1 PDANA
6 AGAAQPTMRIDSSNV
21 ASSYA
26 NTCYASSTK
35 EEVVLN
41 FGLNQSWERGQKDM
55 QVQLT
60 NRIILSPYAAK
71 RLVLLLT
78 AVIPPHAGAAAAQ
91 SPSRPPGHPARPPRR
106 EPARDPGTRPVRRAQ
121 AAPGEALARS
131 RPRRSDRAR
140 QRLGHAS
147 HDVGPVAE

>member
-1 PDANA
+1 MADNGPDANA
-6 AGAAQPTMRIDSSNV
+6 AGAAAQPTMRIDSSSV
-21 ASSYA
+21 TSSYA

-71 RLVLLLT
+71 RLVVLLT
-78 AVIPPHAGAAAAQ
+78 AVMQQHESRFGALDI
-91 SPSRPPGHPARPPRR
+91 STGRPGETRPATSAPARSD
-106 EPARDPGTRPVRRAQ
+106 EPKLRPVKR
-121 AAPGEALARS
+121 
-131 RPRRSDRAR
+131 
-140 QRLGHAS
+140 
-147 HDVGPVAE
+147 

>member
-1 PDANA
+1 MADSDKGTESATTA
-6 AGAAQPTMRIDSSNV
+6 ARAAQPTMRLDSSNV
-21 ASSYA
+21 TSSYA

-78 AVIPPHAGAAAAQ
+78 AVMQQHE
-91 SPSRPPGHPARPPRR
+91 ARFGPL
-106 EPARDPGTRPVRRAQ
+106 DVSGG
-121 AAPGEALARS
+121 AAPGQPAAESSSEPKL
-131 RPRRSDRAR
+131 RPVKR
-140 QRLGHAS
+140 
-147 HDVGPVAE
+147 

>member
-1 PDANA
+1 MADTDKGPEAPA
-6 AGAAQPTMRIDSSNV
+6 AQPARAAQPTMRLDSSNV
-21 ASSYA
+21 SSSYA

-41 FGLNQSWERGQKDM
+41 FGLNQNWEHGQKDM

-78 AVIPPHAGAAAAQ
+78 AVMQQHEARFGPLDVSPGPAAGGPLAV
-91 SPSRPPGHPARPPRR
+91 RPTTGPGD
-106 EPARDPGTRPVRRAQ
+106 EPKLRPVKR
-121 AAPGEALARS
+121 
-131 RPRRSDRAR
+131 
-140 QRLGHAS
+140 
-147 HDVGPVAE
+147 

>member
-1 PDANA
+1 MADTDKAPETTPA
-6 AGAAQPTMRIDSSNV
+6 AGRPAQPTMRLDSSNV
-21 ASSYA
+21 TSSYA

-78 AVIPPHAGAAAAQ
+78 AVMQQHE
-91 SPSRPPGHPARPPRR
+91 ARFGPLDVSGG
-106 EPARDPGTRPVRRAQ
+106 RD
-121 AAPGEALARS
+121 AAPGQPA
-131 RPRRSDRAR
+131 
-140 QRLGHAS
+140 
-147 HDVGPVAE
+147 AESSSEPKLRTVKR

>member
-1 PDANA
+1 MADSDKATESATA
-6 AGAAQPTMRIDSSNV
+6 AAKSGAPTMRLDSSNV
-21 ASSYA
+21 TSSYA

-78 AVIPPHAGAAAAQ
+78 AVMQQHEARFGPLDVSGGAAPAQPAAE
-91 SPSRPPGHPARPPRR
+91 SSS
-106 EPARDPGTRPVRRAQ
+106 EPKLRPVKR
-121 AAPGEALARS
+121 
-131 RPRRSDRAR
+131 
-140 QRLGHAS
+140 
-147 HDVGPVAE
+147 

>member
-1 PDANA
+1 
-6 AGAAQPTMRIDSSNV
+6 MRLDSSNV

-41 FGLNQSWERGQKDM
+41 FGLNQNWERGQKDM

-78 AVIPPHAGAAAAQ
+78 AVMQQHEARFGPLDVSPGPAAGGPLAV
-91 SPSRPPGHPARPPRR
+91 RPTTGPGD
-106 EPARDPGTRPVRRAQ
+106 EPKLRPVKR
-121 AAPGEALARS
+121 
-131 RPRRSDRAR
+131 
-140 QRLGHAS
+140 
-147 HDVGPVAE
+147 

>member
-1 PDANA
+1 MADHDKGPETA
-6 AGAAQPTMRIDSSNV
+6 ATPAKTPQTMRFDTANV
-21 ASSYA
+21 TSSYA

-41 FGLNQSWERGQKDM
+41 FGLNQSWERGQKEM

-78 AVIPPHAGAAAAQ
+78 SVMQQHE
-91 SPSRPPGHPARPPRR
+91 ARFGPLDVSTGRTD
-106 EPARDPGTRPVRRAQ
+106 EPAAGRLAPAQADEPKLRPVKR
-121 AAPGEALARS
+121 
-131 RPRRSDRAR
+131 
-140 QRLGHAS
+140 
-147 HDVGPVAE
+147 

>member
-1 PDANA
+1 MADSEKTPDTT
-6 AGAAQPTMRIDSSNV
+6 GAAARTAPPTMRLDSSNV
-21 ASSYA
+21 TSSYA

-41 FGLNQSWERGQKDM
+41 FGLNQSWERGQKEM

-78 AVIPPHAGAAAAQ
+78 AVMQQHEARFGPLDVSGGATPAQPAAE
-91 SPSRPPGHPARPPRR
+91 SSS
-106 EPARDPGTRPVRRAQ
+106 EPKLRPVKR
-121 AAPGEALARS
+121 
-131 RPRRSDRAR
+131 
-140 QRLGHAS
+140 
-147 HDVGPVAE
+147 

>member
-1 PDANA
+1 MADTDKGSDAPGPQPA
-6 AGAAQPTMRIDSSNV
+6 RAAQPTMRLDSSNV

-41 FGLNQSWERGQKDM
+41 FGLNQNWERGQKDM

-78 AVIPPHAGAAAAQ
+78 AVMQQHEARFGTLDVSPGPAAGGPAAGRPAA
-91 SPSRPPGHPARPPRR
+91 
-106 EPARDPGTRPVRRAQ
+106 DPGDEPKLRPVKR
-121 AAPGEALARS
+121 
-131 RPRRSDRAR
+131 
-140 QRLGHAS
+140 
-147 HDVGPVAE
+147 

>member
-1 PDANA
+1 MADTDKAPEMTPA
-6 AGAAQPTMRIDSSNV
+6 AGRPAPPTMRLDSSNV
-21 ASSYA
+21 TSSYA

-78 AVIPPHAGAAAAQ
+78 AVMQQHEARFGALDVSAGAGAPQPAAE
-91 SPSRPPGHPARPPRR
+91 PSS
-106 EPARDPGTRPVRRAQ
+106 EPKLRPVKR
-121 AAPGEALARS
+121 
-131 RPRRSDRAR
+131 
-140 QRLGHAS
+140 
-147 HDVGPVAE
+147 

>member
-1 PDANA
+1 MADSDKAPEPTPAPA
-6 AGAAQPTMRIDSSNV
+6 RATQPTMRLDAANIQST
-21 ASSYA
+21 YA

-41 FGLNQSWERGQKDM
+41 FGLNQNWERGQQDM

-78 AVIPPHAGAAAAQ
+78 TVMQQHEARFGALDISTGRDTAPSDQAG
-91 SPSRPPGHPARPPRR
+91 
-106 EPARDPGTRPVRRAQ
+106 EPKLRPVKR
-121 AAPGEALARS
+121 
-131 RPRRSDRAR
+131 
-140 QRLGHAS
+140 
-147 HDVGPVAE
+147 

>member
-1 PDANA
+1 MADTDKAPETTPA
-6 AGAAQPTMRIDSSNV
+6 AGRPAPPTMRLDSSNV
-21 ASSYA
+21 TSSYA

-78 AVIPPHAGAAAAQ
+78 AVMQQHEARFGALDVSAGAGAPQPAAE
-91 SPSRPPGHPARPPRR
+91 PSS
-106 EPARDPGTRPVRRAQ
+106 EPKLRPVKR
-121 AAPGEALARS
+121 
-131 RPRRSDRAR
+131 
-140 QRLGHAS
+140 
-147 HDVGPVAE
+147 

>member
-1 PDANA
+1 
-6 AGAAQPTMRIDSSNV
+6 MRLDSSNV
-21 ASSYA
+21 TSSYA

-78 AVIPPHAGAAAAQ
+78 AVMQQHEARFGALDVSGGAAPVQ
-91 SPSRPPGHPARPPRR
+91 PPAESGS
-106 EPARDPGTRPVRRAQ
+106 EPKLRPVKR
-121 AAPGEALARS
+121 
-131 RPRRSDRAR
+131 
-140 QRLGHAS
+140 
-147 HDVGPVAE
+147 

>member
-1 PDANA
+1 MADSDKAPEPTPAPA
-6 AGAAQPTMRIDSSNV
+6 RAAQPTMRLDAANIQST
-21 ASSYA
+21 YA

-41 FGLNQSWERGQKDM
+41 FGLNQNWERGQQDM

-78 AVIPPHAGAAAAQ
+78 AVMQQHETRFGPLDISTGRDAVAAGSDQA
-91 SPSRPPGHPARPPRR
+91 S
-106 EPARDPGTRPVRRAQ
+106 EPKLRPVKR
-121 AAPGEALARS
+121 
-131 RPRRSDRAR
+131 
-140 QRLGHAS
+140 
-147 HDVGPVAE
+147 

>member
-1 PDANA
+1 
-6 AGAAQPTMRIDSSNV
+6 MRLDSSNV
-21 ASSYA
+21 TSSYA

-41 FGLNQSWERGQKDM
+41 FGLNQSWERGQKEM

-78 AVIPPHAGAAAAQ
+78 AVMQQHEARFGALDVSGGAAPAQ
-91 SPSRPPGHPARPPRR
+91 PATDTGS
-106 EPARDPGTRPVRRAQ
+106 EPKLRPVKR
-121 AAPGEALARS
+121 
-131 RPRRSDRAR
+131 
-140 QRLGHAS
+140 
-147 HDVGPVAE
+147 

>member
-1 PDANA
+1 MADTDKGSDVPA
-6 AGAAQPTMRIDSSNV
+6 ARAAQPTMRLDSSNV
-21 ASSYA
+21 TSSYA

-78 AVIPPHAGAAAAQ
+78 AVMQQHE
-91 SPSRPPGHPARPPRR
+91 ARFGPL
-106 EPARDPGTRPVRRAQ
+106 DVSGG
-121 AAPGEALARS
+121 AAPGQPAAESSSEPKL
-131 RPRRSDRAR
+131 RPVKR
-140 QRLGHAS
+140 
-147 HDVGPVAE
+147 

>member
-1 PDANA
+1 MADSDKGIESATTPAKT
-6 AGAAQPTMRIDSSNV
+6 GAPTMRLDSSNV
-21 ASSYA
+21 TSSYA

-78 AVIPPHAGAAAAQ
+78 AVMQQHEARFGALDVSGGAAAAQ
-91 SPSRPPGHPARPPRR
+91 PAADSGS
-106 EPARDPGTRPVRRAQ
+106 EPKLRPVKR
-121 AAPGEALARS
+121 
-131 RPRRSDRAR
+131 
-140 QRLGHAS
+140 
-147 HDVGPVAE
+147 